1 MPKFCV
7 LILRHGLGLPIHQV
21 LSDLGAPLVISV
33 GPDRI
38 QAVLTINIAAHQHR
52 RFFLSPVE
60 KESGS
65 QLAHMAPRCSSRVK
79 VIHKI
84 ERRYAGLQHA

>member
-60 KESGS
+60 KERARNW
-65 QLAHMAPRCSSRVK
+65 QAHGAQMFKPC
-79 VIHKI
+79 
-84 ERRYAGLQHA
+84 